1 MLVLTHKVGQ
11 AIFIGN
17 PRDGA
22 APIEI
27 TVEEVRGDNIRLTS
41 AHSSPSGLRRSL
53 SGLQRPLSGL
63 RRPF

>member
-1 MLVLTHKVGQ
+1 MLVLTHKVGR

-27 TVEEVRGDNIRLTS
+27 TVEEVRGDN
-41 AHSSPSGLRRSL
+41 
-53 SGLQRPLSGL
+53 RPLA
-63 RRPF
+63 